1 MSNKRV
7 SSTDVSEELKEDR
20 LDHERWEQA
29 LTEGVVLG
37 QRCGDCEYVTA
48 TPSAACVRCGS
59 RTLIVVELPETGT
72 VYTKT
77 TVEVAPGEQGHGYQ
91 IAFVD
96 LGEARLLARI
106 ADGDRVDIGDKVELK
121 STREHAGD
129 VAAVFG
135 SAASS

>member
-1 MSNKRV
+1 MSNERV
-7 SSTDVSEELKEDR
+7 SRTSVRKALEENH

-37 QRCGDCEYVTA
+37 QRCNECEYVTA

-72 VYTKT
+72 VYTQT
-77 TVEVAPGEQGHGYQ
+77 TVEVAPDEQGHGYQ

-106 ADGDRVDIGDKVELK
+106 ADGDCVDIEDTVELNG
-121 STREHAGD
+121 TREHAGD
-129 VAAVFG
+129 IAAVFG
-135 SAASS
+135 SAAD